1 MLYLVYNILIVKFM
15 AKGGDFSFA
24 DLNKEMSKNSKWG
37 GLMSDGAGVSAITE
51 YIPVGNYICNACLT
65 GSLFGGVPNNRSIC
79 LSGDPG
85 TGKTYLLLNIA
96 REAQKKDNFIIWY
109 DSENA
114 IEKSQI
120 VQFGVDPSRFRYEPV
135 GTVQEFKTNI
145 TQTVDLLIEK
155 KEAGMNIP
163 KVMFILD
170 SVGNLAT
177 QKEIDDAKAGNDK
190 ADMTKAKQIRS
201 IFRILMQKMGIIG
214 GTFAFSN
221 HVYDA
226 TDTYVATKIQSGG
239 KGLVYGASI
248 VLNLSKAKLKEGSD
262 NTQTGIIVTAK
273 PDKNRFC
280 IPVEVKFY
288 ISYINGMNPYVGL
301 QDYISFERCGIQRG
315 KFITEKEYQKDP
327 KPEYIRCDANGTV
340 QYFVPS
346 ETARGFCLDDG
357 TTIPLNQLFTSKAF
371 TKERLDRLDEYIKSK
386 FKYAESGANIEKV
399 FEEDDTPDED
409 DPVGDMIKEQL
420 G

>member
-1 MLYLVYNILIVKFM
+1 M
-15 AKGGDFSFA
+15 AKVSGEFSFS

-37 GLMSDGAGVSAITE
+37 GLMSDGAGVSAITD

-65 GSLFGGVPNNRSIC
+65 GSIFKGIPNNRSIC

-85 TGKTYLLLNIA
+85 TGKTYMLLNIA
-96 REAQKKDNFIIWY
+96 REAQKKDMFVIWY

-114 IEKSQI
+114 IESSQ
-120 VQFGVDPSRFRYEPV
+120 VKQFGVDVTRFRYEPV

-155 KEAGMNIP
+155 KEAGMTIP
-163 KVMFILD
+163 KVLFVLD

-177 QKEIDDAKAGNDK
+177 QKEIDDAKSGNDK

-221 HVYDA
+221 HVYAA
-226 TDTYVATKIQSGG
+226 TDTYVPSSIQSGG
-239 KGLVYGASI
+239 KGLVYGASVI
-248 VLNLSKAKLKEGSD
+248 LNLSKAKLKEGTD

-280 IPVEVKFY
+280 KPVTVKFY
-288 ISYINGMNPYVGL
+288 ISYVNGMNPYVGL
-301 QDYISFERCGIQRG
+301 EDYISFERCGIQRG

-327 KPEYIRCDANGTV
+327 KPEYIRCENNGVV

-357 TTIPLNQLFTSKAF
+357 TTIPLNQLFTAKAF
-371 TKERLDRLDEYIKSK
+371 SKSRLEKLDAYIQSE
-386 FKYAESGANIEKV
+386 FKYAEGTSPEEV
-399 FEEDDTPDED
+399 FDED
-409 DPVGDMIKEQL
+409 DEPNEDERTVDDMIKDQL
-420 G
+420 D

>member
-1 MLYLVYNILIVKFM
+1 M
-15 AKGGDFSFA
+15 AKGGEFSFS

-65 GSLFGGVPNNRSIC
+65 GSLFGGIPNNRSIC
-79 LSGDPG
+79 LSGESG
-85 TGKTYLLLNIA
+85 VGKTYLLLNIA
-96 REAQKKDNFIIWY
+96 REAQKKDYFVIWY

-114 IEKSQI
+114 IEAAQLK
-120 VQFGVDPSRFRYEPV
+120 QFGVDPSRFRYEPV

-155 KEAGMNIP
+155 KDAGMTIP
-163 KVMFILD
+163 KVVFILD

-177 QKEIDDAKAGNDK
+177 QKEIDDAKSGSDK

-214 GTFAFSN
+214 ATFAFSN
-221 HVYDA
+221 HVYAA
-226 TDTYVATKIQSGG
+226 TDSYVPTAIQAGG

-248 VLNLSKAKLKEGSD
+248 ILNLGKAKLKEGTD

-273 PDKNRFC
+273 PEKNRFC
-280 IPVEVKFY
+280 KPVTVKFY
-288 ISYINGMNPYVGL
+288 ISYVNGMNPYVGL
-301 QDYISFERCGIQRG
+301 EEYISFERCGIQRG

-327 KPEYIRCDANGTV
+327 KPEYVKCENGDAV

-346 ETARGFCLDDG
+346 DTARGFCLDDG
-357 TTIPLNQLFTSKAF
+357 TTVPLNQLFTPRVF
-371 TKERLDRLDEYIKSK
+371 TRERLVRLDEYIKAQ
-386 FKYAESGANIEKV
+386 FKYADGTTPEDV
-399 FEEDDTPDED
+399 FNDDGD
-409 DPVGDMIKEQL
+409 DVDDMIDSQL
-420 G
+420 D

>member
-1 MLYLVYNILIVKFM
+1 M
-15 AKGGDFSFA
+15 AKGGDFSFS

-51 YIPVGNYICNACLT
+51 YISIGNYICNACLT

-79 LSGDPG
+79 G

-96 REAQKKDNFIIWY
+96 REAQKKNIFVIWY

-114 IEKSQI
+114 IEKSQL
-120 VQFGVDPSRFRYEPV
+120 VQFGVDPSKFRYEPV

-145 TQTVDLLIEK
+145 TQTVELLIEK
-155 KEAGMNIP
+155 KEQGMNIP
-163 KVMFILD
+163 KVLFILD

-177 QKEIDDAKAGNDK
+177 QKEIDDAKSGNDK
-190 ADMTKAKQIRS
+190 SDMTKAKQIRS
-201 IFRILMQKMGIIG
+201 IFRILMQKMGVIG

-221 HVYDA
+221 HVYAA
-226 TDTYVATKIQSGG
+226 TDTYVPTSYQSGG

-248 VLNLSKAKLKEGSD
+248 ILNLSKAKLKEGTD
-262 NTQTGIIVTAK
+262 TTQTGIIVTAM
-273 PDKNRFC
+273 PEKNRFC
-280 IPVEVKFY
+280 KPVKVKFY
-288 ISYINGMNPYVGL
+288 ISYVNGMNPYVGL
-301 QDYISFERCGIQRG
+301 EEYISFERCGIQRG
-315 KFITEKEYQKDP
+315 KFITEKEYLKDP
-327 KPEYIRCDANGTV
+327 KPEYIKCDANGTV

-371 TKERLDRLDEYIKSK
+371 TKERLERLDEYIKSE
-386 FKYAESGANIEKV
+386 FKYADSSANVEEV
-399 FEEDDTPDED
+399 FAEDDVPDETD
-409 DPVGDMIKEQL
+409 TIGDLIGNQL
-420 G
+420 D